1 MFWDSA
7 GAGLVMHDVVRCL
20 LWLGAALLGN
30 SGQKPKEQHSRT
42 CNNFDV
48 WTDYLFKR
56 KLWYFCVRCRHW
68 TPSSVNKMAPHP
80 GCANRMKAQIMCRDL
95 VGYSYNVVVCVVVCV
110 CVLMIQCAFYVSCS
124 VVLCVVHYGF
134 AFWGTGGGFLSG
146 SPQQGVLQVWRQ
158 NEDPQC
164 WRTQARPFSQCW
176 LLL

>member
-1 MFWDSA
+1 MACTAFAGNGQVKLTDPRKKLVERVIRFGDSCQVSDISFCIAELGTTCYRKGRQIAKHGVMFWDSA
-7 GAGLVMHDVVRCL
+7 RAGLVMHDVVRCL

-110 CVLMIQCAFYVSCS
+110 CVF
-124 VVLCVVHYGF
+124 
-134 AFWGTGGGFLSG
+134 
-146 SPQQGVLQVWRQ
+146 
-158 NEDPQC
+158 
-164 WRTQARPFSQCW
+164 
-176 LLL
+176 